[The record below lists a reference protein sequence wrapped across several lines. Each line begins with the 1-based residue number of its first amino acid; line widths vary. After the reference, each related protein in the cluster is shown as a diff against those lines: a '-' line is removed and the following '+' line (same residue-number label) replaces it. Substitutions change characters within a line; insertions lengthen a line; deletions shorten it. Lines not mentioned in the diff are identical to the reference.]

1 MFDNCLNL
9 AARTCLRLQYWKI
22 LHLWILLYQLRILN
36 ILLILCVG
44 DKFCGKKN
52 QIAKY
57 VCTYKVFPG
66 QPLVYAVFWI
76 FLYVEF
82 LFSPS
87 SEPHGDQLG
96 FCPLRRPT
104 LGHRVLQRPL
114 SARRSSGR
122 CSIISSMALNWR
134 LK

>member
-1 MFDNCLNL
+1 M
-9 AARTCLRLQYWKI
+9 
-22 LHLWILLYQLRILN
+22 ILN
-36 ILLILCVG
+36 IYILLILCVG
-44 DKFCGKKN
+44 DKFYGKKN

-57 VCTYKVFPG
+57 VCTYKIFPG

-122 CSIISSMALNWR
+122 CSIISSIMALN
-134 LK
+134 